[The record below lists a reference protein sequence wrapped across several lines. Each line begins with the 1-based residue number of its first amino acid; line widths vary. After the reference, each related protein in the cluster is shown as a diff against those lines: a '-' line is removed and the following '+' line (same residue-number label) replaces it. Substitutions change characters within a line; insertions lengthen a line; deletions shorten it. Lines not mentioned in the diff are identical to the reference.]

1 MAAQTNDGP
10 FFLDRRHRRLLIYG
24 RLGALAMLNFYS
36 KDGLPYRDIKE
47 ALALPDGSLGPNI
60 MWLKEEGLIKL
71 QNGQDTNSTAIYQI
85 TDKGTTA
92 YKKIKDWI
100 LMIMNEGVELK
111 PVRK

>member
-1 MAAQTNDGP
+1 MSGIDGGGP
-10 FFLDRRHRRLLIYG
+10 FFLDRRSRRLLIYG

-36 KDGLPYRDIKE
+36 KDGLPYKDIKE
-47 ALALPDGSLGPNI
+47 ALVLPDGSLGPNI

-71 QNGQDTNSTAIYQI
+71 QNSQDTNSTAIYQI
-85 TDKGTTA
+85 TDKGITA

-100 LMIMNEGVELK
+100 LVIMNEGVEIK